1 MLNIYKHIIRPL
13 LFSLDPEKAQH
24 ILDYVLRDPN
34 LWKMASRLFTY
45 EDPILRTS
53 TGGITLSNPIGLAAG
68 FDKDCRIL
76 PSMELLGFGY
86 VTGGTITKDPRLGN
100 AKPRVIRVKERK
112 AIINSLGFPGS
123 GLEEVITRLSA
134 MPITE
139 SPVKRILSISGTESV
154 DISEC
159 HRRLEIFASGIE
171 VNISSPNTDG
181 LRIFQQPA
189 KLRSLI
195 DEINQTRKS
204 PLFIKL
210 PPFGSLDEHGTQD
223 DETRDDILELVLASI
238 ELGANSVTIA
248 NTWPIEDSRLAVGKG
263 GLSGGPLFRNTLSM
277 VKSVSQEFGD
287 KIDINA
293 CGGISTGQDIY
304 QVLKSG
310 ASTVQVYT
318 SLVYEGPGLIKKMKK
333 ELAGALRDD
342 QVSGAA

>member
-1 MLNIYKHIIRPL
+1 MNLYRQIIRPL
-13 LFSLDPEKAQH
+13 LFSVDPEKAQH
-24 ILDYVLRDPN
+24 ILDYVLKNPN
-34 LWKMASRLFTY
+34 LWKIASGLFTY

-53 TGGITLSNPIGLAAG
+53 VGGITLSNPIGLAAG

-86 VTGGTITKDPRLGN
+86 VTGGTITKDPRPGN
-100 AKPRVIRVKERK
+100 AKPRIIRIKERK

-123 GLEEVITRLSA
+123 GLEEVITRLA
-134 MPITE
+134 TIPIIDSTA
-139 SPVKRILSISGTESV
+139 KRILSISGTESA

-159 HRRLEIFASGIE
+159 HRRLEKFASGIE

-181 LRIFQQPA
+181 LRIFQKPDN
-189 KLRSLI
+189 LRSLI

-210 PPFGSLDEHGTQD
+210 PPFCPLDEHGTQD
-223 DETRDDILELVLASI
+223 NEMRDETLELVLASI

-248 NTWPIEDSRLAVGKG
+248 NTWPVEDSRLAVGKG
-263 GLSGGPLFRNTLSM
+263 GLSGGPLIRNTLSM

-304 QVLKSG
+304 QALKSG

-333 ELAGALRDD
+333 SLAAALKND
-342 QVSGAA
+342 QVFDAA

>member
-1 MLNIYKHIIRPL
+1 MDLYKHIIRPFF
-13 LFSLDPEKAQH
+13 FSVDPEKAQH
-24 ILDYVLRDPN
+24 VSDYLLQNPK
-34 LWKMASRLFTY
+34 LWKFAERLFTY
-45 EDPILRTS
+45 ENPILETS
-53 TGGITLSNPIGLAAG
+53 VGGITLSNPVGLAAG

-86 VTGGTITKDPRLGN
+86 VTGGTITKDPRPGN

-123 GLEEVITRLSA
+123 GLEEVIARLSG
-134 MPITE
+134 MPITGR
-139 SPVKRILSISGTESV
+139 PVKRILSISGTESA

-159 HRRLEIFASGIE
+159 HRRLERFASGIE

-181 LRIFQQPA
+181 LRIFQQPSN
-189 KLRSLI
+189 LRSLI

-204 PLFIKL
+204 SLFIKL
-210 PPFGSLDEHGTQD
+210 PPFGFLDDHG
-223 DETRDDILELVLASI
+223 TRDDKTRDETLELVLASI

-248 NTWPIEDSRLAVGKG
+248 NTWPIEDSRLAVGRG
-263 GLSGGPLFRNTLSM
+263 GLSGGPLFSNTLSM

-293 CGGISTGQDIY
+293 CGGISTGQDVY
-304 QVLKSG
+304 QLLKSG

-318 SLVYEGPGLIKKMKK
+318 SLVYEGPGLIKRMKK
-333 ELAGALRDD
+333 ELVGALGND
-342 QVSGAA
+342 QVSSAA

>member
-24 ILDYVLRDPN
+24 ISDYVLRDPN

-123 GLEEVITRLSA
+123 GLEEVIARLSTI
-134 MPITE
+134 PIIE
-139 SPVKRILSISGTESV
+139 SPVKRILSISGTESA

-159 HRRLEIFASGIE
+159 HRRLEKFASGIE

-181 LRIFQQPA
+181 LRIFQKPA
-189 KLRSLI
+189 NLRSLI

-210 PPFGSLDEHGTQD
+210 PPFGSVGEHGSQD
-223 DETRDDILELVLASI
+223 DEIRDEVLELVLASI
-238 ELGANSVTIA
+238 ELGANSVTVA
-248 NTWPIEDSRLAVGKG
+248 NTWPVEDSRLAVGKG
-263 GLSGGPLFRNTLSM
+263 GLSGGPLIRNTLSM
-277 VKSVSQEFGD
+277 VRSVSQEFGD
-287 KIDINA
+287 RIDINA

-304 QVLKSG
+304 QALKSG

-318 SLVYEGPGLIKKMKK
+318 SLIYEGPGLIKKMKK
-333 ELAGALRDD
+333 ALVGALKND
-342 QVSGAA
+342 QVFDAA

>member
-1 MLNIYKHIIRPL
+1 MLNLYKHIIRPL
-13 LFSLDPEKAQH
+13 LFSVDPEKAQH
-24 ILDYVLRDPN
+24 ISDYVLKDPN
-34 LWKMASRLFTY
+34 LWKMAGRLFAY
-45 EDPILRTS
+45 EDPVLRTS

-86 VTGGTITKDPRLGN
+86 VTGGTITKAPRPGN
-100 AKPRVIRVKERK
+100 TRPRVIRVKDRK

-139 SPVKRILSISGTESV
+139 SPVKRILSISGTESA
-154 DISEC
+154 DICEC

-189 KLRSLI
+189 NLRSLI

-210 PPFGSLDEHGTQD
+210 PPFGSLDEHGTRD
-223 DETRDDILELVLASI
+223 DEGRDNVLELVLASI
-238 ELGANSVTIA
+238 ELGVNAVTIA
-248 NTWPIEDSRLAVGKG
+248 NTWPVEDSRLAVGRG
-263 GLSGGPLFRNTLSM
+263 GLSGGPLFPNTLSM

-318 SLVYEGPGLIKKMKK
+318 SLVYEGPGLIKRMKK

-342 QVSGAA
+342 QVFGAA